1 MLRQLVKE
9 SQEILRRAASN
20 GLRGGGLMA
29 AHPGSAF
36 STLPEDLAAAA
47 ARAKWPVRRTIPA
60 ATGGSVAGAAA
71 AVAEVPA
78 AAAGAAAAGAAAG
91 GTLAAGAA
99 AANAAATKQAHSAS
113 PWMFPWE
120 RRQLQGGELR
130 WWEKAYWGVFVVGIA
145 LILFNRVEW
154 EKEPDP
160 KEEERKQQREAA
172 RQEAA
177 RLVLAGKSILVPWG
191 TDDPFAG
198 MSPEEIEEYCGKV
211 TGGASADDPF
221 EGMTPQEIDEYIEKH
236 GLPAG
241 AQL

>member
-1 MLRQLVKE
+1 MMRQLAIQ
-9 SQEILRRAASN
+9 SQALLRRVAAD
-20 GLRGGGLMA
+20 GLACSGLSA
-29 AHPGSAF
+29 AQARAAF

-47 ARAKWPVRRTIPA
+47 SRAKWPVRRTVPA
-60 ATGGSVAGAAA
+60 AAAGGSVAAAAAAAAETPAATGAAA
-71 AVAEVPA
+71 AVAA
-78 AAAGAAAAGAAAG
+78 AT
-91 GTLAAGAA
+91 GTAA
-99 AANAAATKQAHSAS
+99 AANEAAAKQVQAGS

-120 RRQLQGGELR
+120 RRQLQGGDLR

-145 LILFNRVEW
+145 LILFNRIEW
-154 EKEPDP
+154 EKAPDP

-172 RQEAA
+172 RLEAA

-198 MSPEEIEEYCGKV
+198 MSPKEIEEYCGKV
-211 TGGASADDPF
+211 TGGASTDDPF
-221 EGMTPQEIDEYIEKH
+221 EGMTPQEIDEYIERH